1 VPGILGLRM
10 EAEFEGLIHSSPGML
25 IANEA
30 SQVREFIEAREY
42 SMALEALCGILLD
55 ENKQV
60 TPELYYRISSLEQQ
74 LDGVDPNI
82 VERVKAIVRR

>member
-1 VPGILGLRM
+1 
-10 EAEFEGLIHSSPGML
+10 
-25 IANEA
+25 
-30 SQVREFIEAREY
+30 
-42 SMALEALCGILLD
+42 MALEAICGILLD